1 LDIGSE
7 DCKFDRKATI
17 TLLGKV
23 TDAGPTVSGFGRK
36 FLGVAMGGTIEL
48 HGVDPSPAWT
58 KLAKTAHS
66 GVSMGGASLTALDR
80 GFNIAGIYLLTVGIP
95 MQSRIRLQQDLTPV
109 NLLVTVLSS
118 FAQH

>member
-1 LDIGSE
+1 MDIGSE
-7 DCKFDRKATI
+7 ECKFDRKATI

-23 TDAGPTVSGFGRK
+23 GTGPTVTGFGRK

-66 GVSMGGASLTALDR
+66 GVSMGGSNLNALDR
-80 GFNIAGIYLLTVGIP
+80 GFNIAGIYL
-95 MQSRIRLQQDLTPV
+95 
-109 NLLVTVLSS
+109 
-118 FAQH
+118 